1 VCVGA
6 GFALQEAVLVLASL
20 VRRYRVEP
28 DLDHEP
34 QPVGR
39 VTIRSDNG
47 IRIRLH
53 RRPAAPAEA
62 P

>member
-1 VCVGA
+1 
-6 GFALQEAVLVLASL
+6 
-20 VRRYRVEP
+20 
-28 DLDHEP
+28 
-34 QPVGR
+34 VGR